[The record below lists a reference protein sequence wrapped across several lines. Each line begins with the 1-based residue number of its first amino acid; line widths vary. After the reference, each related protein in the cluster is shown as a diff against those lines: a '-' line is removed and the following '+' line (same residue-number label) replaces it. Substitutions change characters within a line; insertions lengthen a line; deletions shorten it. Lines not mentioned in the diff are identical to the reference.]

1 VDRTTGAVHVTR
13 AVVAQDCGLIVN
25 PNSVTDQVEGG
36 VVQALSRAL
45 YEEVTFDR
53 SRVTSLDWSKY
64 RIIRFPEVPDSID
77 VILVNRPDLPPMRVG
92 EPASECV
99 WPAISNAIYDAV
111 GVRLRQMPF
120 TPQRVLD
127 SIAAMRR
134 AEL

>member
-1 VDRTTGAVHVTR
+1 VHLTR

-64 RIIRFPEVPDSID
+64 RIIRFPEIPDQVD
-77 VILVNRPDLPPMRVG
+77 VILVDRPVLPPMRVG
-92 EPASECV
+92 EPGGQCV
-99 WPAISNAIYDAV
+99 WPAMSNAIYDAL
-111 GVRLRQMPF
+111 GVRLRQLPF
-120 TPQRVLD
+120 TPQRVLEGL
-127 SIAAMRR
+127 AATQR
-134 AEL
+134 AAL